1 MVKRINNLLG
11 NWWWWN
17 NLRKGFDH
25 R

>member
-17 NLRKGFDH
+17 NLREGFDH